1 MKQGSILKLL
11 KNNEE
16 NEVASID
23 NVCGRFIKGVSDIF
37 AILITQI
44 WNLSIKLYIIY

>member
-16 NEVASID
+16 NEAASIV
-23 NVCGRFIKGVSDIF
+23 NVCGRFLKGVSDI
-37 AILITQI
+37 
-44 WNLSIKLYIIY
+44 S

>member
-16 NEVASID
+16 NEADSIV
-23 NVCGRFIKGVSDIF
+23 NVCGRFLKGVSDI
-37 AILITQI
+37 
-44 WNLSIKLYIIY
+44 S